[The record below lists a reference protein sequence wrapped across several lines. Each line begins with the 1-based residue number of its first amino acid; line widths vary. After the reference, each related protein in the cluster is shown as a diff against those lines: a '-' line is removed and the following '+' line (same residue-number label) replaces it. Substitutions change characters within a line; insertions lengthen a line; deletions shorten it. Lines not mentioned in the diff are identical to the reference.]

1 MILSILKKIIGSKN
15 NRDLRRIRKTVAEI
29 NSLEESLKLFSDK
42 DLREKTN
49 QFRDRLA
56 SGEQL
61 DEMLAEAFA
70 TVRETS
76 RRVLAMRHFDVQLI
90 GGITLHEGRIAEM
103 RTGEGKTLAATLSAY
118 LNALPAKGVHII
130 TVNDYLAKRDAQW
143 MLPLYRALGLSLG
156 VIQSHRGGNEA
167 SSFYCSADDENG
179 LTVSTR
185 KEAYAADITYGTN
198 NEFGFDYLRDN
209 MAVSSEQL
217 VQGELFYSVIDEVD
231 SILVDEA
238 RTPLIISG
246 KVSDSTKWYSDFTR
260 IVKGMKRDVHYEIDE
275 AKKQVHTT
283 EVGVEYV
290 ESKLGIKNLYENT
303 QTNFIHYLTATL
315 RAKTIFTK
323 DVDYIIADGQIKIV
337 DEFTGRVLEGRRYSD
352 GLHQALE
359 AKENV
364 KIQDENQTLASITY
378 QNYFRMYENLA
389 GMTGTAK
396 TEEEE
401 FVQIYNLEVVEIPT
415 NLPIQRSDQQDAVY
429 KTNSAKL
436 DAVIEDIKLRNTKGQ
451 PILLGTVSVEASE
464 EISKLLTSKG
474 IVHNVLNAKNHE
486 EEANIVAQAGRLGA
500 VTVATNMAG
509 RGVDI
514 KLGGNPEDM
523 AIQLQIK
530 ENQQDNPNFL
540 KTKIVEFESKVEK
553 EKQDVLELGGLYVLG
568 TERHESRRIDNQLRG
583 RSGRQGDPGESRFY
597 ISLQDDLMRRFQGER
612 IESIMNKLNLP
623 DEERIEQSMVTKSI
637 ERAQAQVESL
647 NFEIRKNVLKFD
659 QVLNQQRDVIYKWRR
674 ELLRSESIHD
684 LIEGW
689 FEDVVDLISK
699 NIENYKKSYESLDQF
714 KDLVENE
721 LSELLS
727 DAAKNKLFQ
736 NLEIN
741 DNLDIEKSLKDL
753 FYDNE
758 KQDENNF
765 WNLARG
771 SALSFIDQSWKD
783 HLAEMDY
790 LRSGIGLR
798 AMGQRDPLV
807 EYQNEGYDLFE
818 ELIDNVKFSVIRI
831 LLNFDKNLIVQKE
844 KNIDDNVKEKTITK
858 DKIGRNDPCY
868 CGSGKKYKKCGMVD
882 ACIKKS

>member
-1 MILSILKKIIGSKN
+1 MSIFKKVLSVGSGKLASELN
-15 NRDLRRIRKTVAEI
+15 DVVQAI
-29 NSLEESLKLFSDK
+29 NDKEKEFELFSDEEIK
-42 DLREKTN
+42 VNFQDLSKKLNGDPQNIEV
-49 QFRDRLA
+49 
-56 SGEQL
+56 
-61 DEMLAEAFA
+61 EAFA
-70 TVRETS
+70 YIREAAKRT
-76 RRVLAMRHFDVQLI
+76 LGQRHYDVQI
-90 GGITLHEGRIAEM
+90 FGGLVLLRNKIAEM
-103 RTGEGKTLAATLSAY
+103 KTGEGKTLVSTLPIS
-118 LNALPAKGVHII
+118 LMALFKKGVHVV
-130 TVNDYLAKRDAQW
+130 TVNEYLAKRDAEW
-143 MLPLYRALGLSLG
+143 MSPIYNFLGLE
-156 VIQSHRGGNEA
+156 V
-167 SSFYCSADDENG
+167 G
-179 LTVSTR
+179 LIHSNQDPEE
-185 KEAYAADITYGTN
+185 KNKAYKKDITYGTN

-209 MAVSSEQL
+209 MAISSEQL

-246 KVSDSTKWYSDFTR
+246 KVSDSTKWYSEFTK
-260 IVKGMKRDVHYEIDE
+260 IVKGMKRDIHYEIDE

-283 EVGVEYV
+283 EIGVEYV
-290 ESKLGIKNLYENT
+290 ESKLGISNLYENT
-303 QTNFIHYLTATL
+303 KTNFIHYLTATL
-315 RAKTIFTK
+315 RAKTIFVK
-323 DVDYIIADGQIKIV
+323 DVDYIVADGQIKIV

-415 NLPIQRSDQQDAVY
+415 NLPIQRTDQQDAVY
-429 KTNSAKL
+429 KTNKAKL
-436 DAVIEDIKLRNTKGQ
+436 DAVIQDIQLRNQNGQ

-464 EISKLLTSKG
+464 EISKILTSKG

-486 EEANIVAQAGRLGA
+486 QEANIIAQAGKLGA

-514 KLGGNPEDM
+514 KLGGNPEEM
-523 AIQLQIK
+523 ALQLQIN
-530 ENQQDNPNFL
+530 ENELDNTNYL
-540 KTKIVEFESKVEK
+540 KSKILELEESVEK
-553 EKQDVLELGGLYVLG
+553 EKEEVLSLGGLYVLG

-597 ISLQDDLMRRFQGER
+597 ISLQDELMRRFQGER

-674 ELLRSESIHD
+674 ELLRSENIND
-684 LIEGW
+684 LIESW
-689 FEDVVDLISK
+689 LTDVIEVVAN
-699 NIENYKKSYESLDQF
+699 NIDAYKKSYENLEHF
-714 KDLVENE
+714 NELVDNE

-727 DAAKNKLFQ
+727 DSVKSKFLKNIQ
-736 NLEIN
+736 IN
-741 DNLDIEKSLKDL
+741 DNLDIYKDL
-753 FYDNE
+753 KNLFDYNE
-758 KQDENNF
+758 QQDSDNF

-783 HLAEMDY
+783 HLSEMDY

-818 ELIDNVKFSVIRI
+818 ELINNVKFSVIRI
-831 LLNFDKNLIVQKE
+831 LFNFDKTLIVQKE
-844 KNIDDNVKEKTITK
+844 KNIDDNVKEKVITK

-868 CGSGKKYKKCGMVD
+868 CGSGKKYKKCGLVD
-882 ACIKKS
+882 KCIKKS

>member
-1 MILSILKKIIGSKN
+1 MSIFKKVLSVGSGKLASELN
-15 NRDLRRIRKTVAEI
+15 SVVDAI
-29 NSLEESLKLFSDK
+29 NSKEQEFEKLSDQ
-42 DLREKTN
+42 EIKTN
-49 QFRDRLA
+49 FQNL
-56 SGEQL
+56 SKQL
-61 DEMLAEAFA
+61 NDSPSKIEVEAFA
-70 TVRETS
+70 YTREAAKRT
-76 RRVLAMRHFDVQLI
+76 LGQRHYDVQI
-90 GGITLHEGRIAEM
+90 FGGLVLLRNKIAEM
-103 RTGEGKTLAATLSAY
+103 KTGEGKTLVSTLPIS
-118 LNALPAKGVHII
+118 LMALYKKGVHVV
-130 TVNDYLAKRDAQW
+130 TVNEYLAKRDAEW
-143 MLPLYRALGLSLG
+143 MSPIYEFLGLEVGL
-156 VIQSHRGGNEA
+156 IH
-167 SSFYCSADDENG
+167 SSQDPLDKAG
-179 LTVSTR
+179 
-185 KEAYAADITYGTN
+185 AYQKDITYGTN

-246 KVSDSTKWYSDFTR
+246 KVSDSTKWYSDFTK
-260 IVKGMKRDVHYEIDE
+260 IVKGMKKDVHYEIDE

-290 ESKLGIKNLYENT
+290 ESKLGISNLYENT

-323 DVDYIIADGQIKIV
+323 DVDYIVSDGQIKIV

-401 FVQIYNLEVVEIPT
+401 FVQIYNLEVIEIPT
-415 NLPIQRSDQQDAVY
+415 NLPIQRMDQQDAVY
-429 KTNSAKL
+429 KTNTAKL
-436 DAVIEDIKLRNTKGQ
+436 DAVIEDIKIRNEKGQ

-464 EISKLLTSKG
+464 EISKILTSKG

-486 EEANIVAQAGRLGA
+486 QEAHIIAQAGKLGA

-514 KLGGNPEDM
+514 KLGGNPEEM
-523 AIQLQIK
+523 AIQQQIN
-530 ENQQDNPNFL
+530 ENQQDNPSFL
-540 KTKIVEFESKVEK
+540 ESKVLQFESQVQE
-553 EKQDVLELGGLYVLG
+553 EKQKVIELGGLYVLG

-674 ELLRSESIHD
+674 ELLRSEKIND
-684 LIEGW
+684 LIESW
-689 FEDVVDLISK
+689 LSDVLETVDN
-699 NIENYKKSYESLDQF
+699 NIESYKKSYENLEHFQE
-714 KDLVENE
+714 LVENE

-727 DAAKNKLFQ
+727 DVSRTKFIE
-736 NLEIN
+736 NLQIN
-741 DNLDIEKSLKDL
+741 DDLDIYKNLKDL
-753 FYDNE
+753 FRENE
-758 KQDENNF
+758 VQDQSNF

-771 SALSFIDQSWKD
+771 SALSFIDQLWKD
-783 HLAEMDY
+783 HLSEMDY

-818 ELIDNVKFSVIRI
+818 DLINNVKFSVIRI

-844 KNIDDNVKEKTITK
+844 KNIDDNVKEKTLPK

-868 CGSGKKYKKCGMVD
+868 CGSGKKYKKCGLVD
-882 ACIKKS
+882 RCIKKS

>member
-1 MILSILKKIIGSKN
+1 LSIFKKVLSVGSGKLASELN
-15 NRDLRRIRKTVAEI
+15 DVVQAI
-29 NSLEESLKLFSDK
+29 NDKEKEFELFSDEEIK
-42 DLREKTN
+42 VNFQDLSQKLNGDPQSIEV
-49 QFRDRLA
+49 
-56 SGEQL
+56 
-61 DEMLAEAFA
+61 EAFA
-70 TVRETS
+70 YIREAAKRT
-76 RRVLAMRHFDVQLI
+76 LGQRHYDVQLF
-90 GGITLHEGRIAEM
+90 GGLVLLRNKIAEM
-103 RTGEGKTLAATLSAY
+103 KTGEGKTLVSTLPIS
-118 LNALPAKGVHII
+118 LMALFKKGVHVV
-130 TVNDYLAKRDAQW
+130 TVNEYLAKRDAEW
-143 MLPLYRALGLSLG
+143 MSPIYNFLGLE
-156 VIQSHRGGNEA
+156 V
-167 SSFYCSADDENG
+167 G
-179 LTVSTR
+179 LIYSNQDPEE
-185 KEAYAADITYGTN
+185 KNQAYKKDITYGTN

-209 MAVSSEQL
+209 MAISSEQL

-246 KVSDSTKWYSDFTR
+246 KVSDSTKWYSEFTK
-260 IVKGMKRDVHYEIDE
+260 IVKGMKRDIHYEIDE

-283 EVGVEYV
+283 ELGVEYV
-290 ESKLGIKNLYENT
+290 ESKLGIPNLYENT
-303 QTNFIHYLTATL
+303 KTNFIHYLTATL
-315 RAKTIFTK
+315 RAKTIFVK
-323 DVDYIIADGQIKIV
+323 DVDYIVADGQIKIV

-415 NLPIQRSDQQDAVY
+415 NLPIQRADQQDAVY
-429 KTNSAKL
+429 KTNKAKL
-436 DAVIEDIKLRNTKGQ
+436 DAVIEDIKLRNQNGQ
-451 PILLGTVSVEASE
+451 PVLLGTVSVEASE
-464 EISKLLTSKG
+464 EISKILTSKG

-486 EEANIVAQAGRLGA
+486 QEANIIAQAGKLGA

-514 KLGGNPEDM
+514 KLGGNAEEM
-523 AIQLQIK
+523 AQQLQIN
-530 ENQQDNPNFL
+530 EDEQENPNYL
-540 KTKIVEFESKVEK
+540 ESKISELEENVEIEK
-553 EKQDVLELGGLYVLG
+553 EKVLSLGGLYVLG

-597 ISLQDDLMRRFQGER
+597 ISLQDELMRRFQGER

-623 DEERIEQSMVTKSI
+623 DDERIEQSMVTKSI

-674 ELLRSESIHD
+674 ELLRSESVNE

-689 FEDVVDLISK
+689 LSDVLETVEN
-699 NIENYKKSYESLDQF
+699 NIESYKKSYENLEHF
-714 KDLVENE
+714 NELVENE
-721 LSELLS
+721 LGELLS
-727 DAAKNKLFQ
+727 DSSRGKFLN
-736 NLEIN
+736 NLQIN
-741 DNLDIEKSLKDL
+741 DDLDIYKDL
-753 FYDNE
+753 ENLFNE
-758 KQDENNF
+758 NKKQDIDNF

-783 HLAEMDY
+783 HLSEMDY

-818 ELIDNVKFSVIRI
+818 ELINNVKFSVIRI
-831 LLNFDKNLIVQKE
+831 LLNFDKTLIVQKE
-844 KNIDDNVKEKTITK
+844 KNIDDNVKEKVITK

-868 CGSGKKYKKCGMVD
+868 CGSGKKYKKCGLVD
-882 ACIKKS
+882 KCIKKS

>member
-1 MILSILKKIIGSKN
+1 MSIFKRILSVGSGKLASELN
-15 NRDLRRIRKTVAEI
+15 DVVQAI
-29 NSLEESLKLFSDK
+29 NDKEKEFELFSDEEIK
-42 DLREKTN
+42 LNFQELSKKLNGDPQSIEV
-49 QFRDRLA
+49 
-56 SGEQL
+56 
-61 DEMLAEAFA
+61 EAFA
-70 TVRETS
+70 YIREAAKRT
-76 RRVLAMRHFDVQLI
+76 LGQRHYDVQLF
-90 GGITLHEGRIAEM
+90 GGLVLLRNKIAEM
-103 RTGEGKTLAATLSAY
+103 KTGEGKTLVSRLPIS
-118 LNALPAKGVHII
+118 LMALFKKGVHVV
-130 TVNDYLAKRDAQW
+130 TVNEYLAKRDADW
-143 MLPLYRALGLSLG
+143 MSPIYNFLGLE
-156 VIQSHRGGNEA
+156 V
-167 SSFYCSADDENG
+167 G
-179 LTVSTR
+179 LIHSNQDPAE
-185 KEAYAADITYGTN
+185 KNQAYKKDITYGTN

-209 MAVSSEQL
+209 MAISREQL

-246 KVSDSTKWYSDFTR
+246 KVSDSTKWYSEFTK
-260 IVKGMKRDVHYEIDE
+260 IVKGMKRDIHYEIDE

-283 EVGVEYV
+283 ELGVEYV
-290 ESKLGIKNLYENT
+290 ESKLGISNLYENT
-303 QTNFIHYLTATL
+303 KTNFIHYLTATL
-315 RAKTIFTK
+315 RAKTIYVK
-323 DVDYIIADGQIKIV
+323 DVDYIIGDGQIKIV

-396 TEEEE
+396 TEEDE

-415 NLPIQRSDQQDAVY
+415 NLPVQRVDQQDAVY
-429 KTNSAKL
+429 KTNKAKL
-436 DAVIEDIKLRNTKGQ
+436 EAVIEDIKIRNQKGQ

-464 EISKLLTSKG
+464 EISKILTSKG

-486 EEANIVAQAGRLGA
+486 QEANIIAQAGKLGA

-514 KLGGNPEDM
+514 KLGGNADEM
-523 AIQLQIK
+523 ALQLQINEEK
-530 ENQQDNPNFL
+530 LENPNYL
-540 KTKIVEFESKVEK
+540 KSKIKKLEDNVEK
-553 EKQDVLELGGLYVLG
+553 EKEKVLSLGGLYVLG

-597 ISLQDDLMRRFQGER
+597 ISLQDELMRRFQGER

-623 DEERIEQSMVTKSI
+623 DDERIEQSMVTKSI

-674 ELLRSESIHD
+674 ELLRSENISS

-689 FEDVVDLISK
+689 LSDVLETVAN
-699 NIENYKKSYESLDQF
+699 NIESFKKSYENLEHF
-714 KDLVENE
+714 NELVENE
-721 LSELLS
+721 LGELLS
-727 DAAKNKLFQ
+727 DLVRSKFLK

-741 DNLDIEKSLKDL
+741 DDLDIYKDLENL

-758 KQDENNF
+758 NQDKENF
-765 WNLARG
+765 WRLARG

-818 ELIDNVKFSVIRI
+818 ELINNVKFSVIRI
-831 LLNFDKNLIVQKE
+831 LLNFDKTLIVQKE
-844 KNIDDNVKEKTITK
+844 KNIDDNVKDKVIAK

-868 CGSGKKYKKCGMVD
+868 CGSGKKFKKCGLVD
-882 ACIKKS
+882 KCIKKS

>member
-1 MILSILKKIIGSKN
+1 MSIFKKVLSVGSGKLASELN
-15 NRDLRRIRKTVAEI
+15 DVVQAI
-29 NSLEESLKLFSDK
+29 NDKEKEFELFSDEEIK
-42 DLREKTN
+42 VNFQDLSKKLNGDPHNIEV
-49 QFRDRLA
+49 
-56 SGEQL
+56 
-61 DEMLAEAFA
+61 EAFGYI
-70 TVRETS
+70 REAAKRT
-76 RRVLAMRHFDVQLI
+76 LGQRHYDVQLF
-90 GGITLHEGRIAEM
+90 GGLVLLRNKIAEM
-103 RTGEGKTLAATLSAY
+103 KTGEGKTLVSTLPIS
-118 LNALPAKGVHII
+118 LMALFKKGVHVV
-130 TVNDYLAKRDAQW
+130 TVNEYLAKRDAEW
-143 MLPLYRALGLSLG
+143 MSPIYNFLGLD
-156 VIQSHRGGNEA
+156 V
-167 SSFYCSADDENG
+167 G
-179 LTVSTR
+179 LIHSNQDPEE
-185 KEAYAADITYGTN
+185 KNQAYKKDITYGTN

-209 MAVSSEQL
+209 MAISSEQL

-246 KVSDSTKWYSDFTR
+246 KVSDSTKWYPEFTK

-283 EVGVEYV
+283 ELGVEFV
-290 ESKLGIKNLYENT
+290 ESKLGISNLYENT
-303 QTNFIHYLTATL
+303 KTNFIHYLTATL
-315 RAKTIFTK
+315 RAKTIYVK
-323 DVDYIIADGQIKIV
+323 DVDYIVSDGQIKIV

-364 KIQDENQTLASITY
+364 RIQDENQTLASITY

-415 NLPIQRSDQQDAVY
+415 NLPIQRADQQDAVY
-429 KTNSAKL
+429 KTNKAKL
-436 DAVIEDIKLRNTKGQ
+436 DAVIEDIKLRNQNGQ
-451 PILLGTVSVEASE
+451 PVLLGTVSVEASE
-464 EISKLLTSKG
+464 EISKILTSKG

-486 EEANIVAQAGRLGA
+486 QEANIIAQAGKLGA

-514 KLGGNPEDM
+514 KLGGNAEEM
-523 AIQLQIK
+523 ALQLQIN
-530 ENQQDNPNFL
+530 ENEQDNPNYL
-540 KTKIVEFESKVEK
+540 ESKISELEENVEIEK
-553 EKQDVLELGGLYVLG
+553 EKVLSLGGLYVLG

-597 ISLQDDLMRRFQGER
+597 ISLQDELMRRFQGER
-612 IESIMNKLNLP
+612 IESIMTKLNLP
-623 DEERIEQSMVTKSI
+623 DDERIEQSMVTKSI

-674 ELLRSESIHD
+674 ELLRSQNINS

-689 FEDVVDLISK
+689 LSDVLETVAN
-699 NIENYKKSYESLDQF
+699 NIDSYKKTYENLEHF
-714 KDLVENE
+714 NE
-721 LSELLS
+721 LVNDELGELLS
-727 DAAKNKLFQ
+727 DSVRSKFIKNLQ
-736 NLEIN
+736 IN
-741 DNLDIEKSLKDL
+741 DDLDIYKDL
-753 FYDNE
+753 EDLFNENE
-758 KQDENNF
+758 KQDTDNF

-783 HLAEMDY
+783 HLSEMDY

-818 ELIDNVKFSVIRI
+818 DLINNVKFSVIRI
-831 LLNFDKNLIVQKE
+831 LLNFDKNLIVQKD
-844 KNIDDNVKEKTITK
+844 KNIDDNVKEKVITK

-868 CGSGKKYKKCGMVD
+868 CGSGKKYKKCGLVD
-882 ACIKKS
+882 KCIRKS

>member
-1 MILSILKKIIGSKN
+1 MSIFKKVLSVGSGKLASELN
-15 NRDLRRIRKTVAEI
+15 DVVQAI
-29 NSLEESLKLFSDK
+29 NDKEKEFELFSDEEIK
-42 DLREKTN
+42 VNFQDLSKKLNGDPHNIEV
-49 QFRDRLA
+49 
-56 SGEQL
+56 
-61 DEMLAEAFA
+61 EAFGYI
-70 TVRETS
+70 REAAKRT
-76 RRVLAMRHFDVQLI
+76 LGQRHYDVQLF
-90 GGITLHEGRIAEM
+90 GGLVLLRNKIAEM
-103 RTGEGKTLAATLSAY
+103 KTGEGKTLVSTLPIS
-118 LNALPAKGVHII
+118 LMALFKKGVHVV
-130 TVNDYLAKRDAQW
+130 TVNEYLAKRDAEW
-143 MLPLYRALGLSLG
+143 MSPIYNFLGLD
-156 VIQSHRGGNEA
+156 V
-167 SSFYCSADDENG
+167 G
-179 LTVSTR
+179 LIHSNQDPEE
-185 KEAYAADITYGTN
+185 KNQAYKKDITYGTN

-209 MAVSSEQL
+209 MAISSEQL

-246 KVSDSTKWYSDFTR
+246 KVSDSTKWYSEFTK

-283 EVGVEYV
+283 ELGVEFV
-290 ESKLGIKNLYENT
+290 ESKLGISNLYENT
-303 QTNFIHYLTATL
+303 KTNFIHYLTATL
-315 RAKTIFTK
+315 RAKTIYVK
-323 DVDYIIADGQIKIV
+323 DVDYIVSDGQIKIV

-364 KIQDENQTLASITY
+364 RIQDENQTLASITY

-415 NLPIQRSDQQDAVY
+415 NLPIQRADQQDAVY
-429 KTNSAKL
+429 KTNKAKL
-436 DAVIEDIKLRNTKGQ
+436 DAVIEDIKLRNQNGQ
-451 PILLGTVSVEASE
+451 PVLLGTVSVEASE
-464 EISKLLTSKG
+464 EISKILTSKG

-486 EEANIVAQAGRLGA
+486 QEANIIAQAGKLGA

-514 KLGGNPEDM
+514 KLGGNAEEM
-523 AIQLQIK
+523 ALQLQIN
-530 ENQQDNPNFL
+530 ENEQDNPNYL
-540 KTKIVEFESKVEK
+540 ESKISELEENVEIEK
-553 EKQDVLELGGLYVLG
+553 EKVLSLGGLYVLG

-597 ISLQDDLMRRFQGER
+597 ISLQDELMRRFQGER
-612 IESIMNKLNLP
+612 IESIMTKLNLP
-623 DEERIEQSMVTKSI
+623 DDERIEQSMVTKSI

-674 ELLRSESIHD
+674 ELLRSQNINS

-689 FEDVVDLISK
+689 LSDVLETVAN
-699 NIENYKKSYESLDQF
+699 NIDSYKKTYENLEHF
-714 KDLVENE
+714 NE
-721 LSELLS
+721 LVNDELGELLS
-727 DAAKNKLFQ
+727 DSVRSKFIKNLQ
-736 NLEIN
+736 IN
-741 DNLDIEKSLKDL
+741 DDLDIFKDL
-753 FYDNE
+753 EDLFNENE
-758 KQDENNF
+758 KQDTDNF

-783 HLAEMDY
+783 HLSEMDY

-818 ELIDNVKFSVIRI
+818 ELINNVKFSVIRI
-831 LLNFDKNLIVQKE
+831 LLNFDKNLIVQKDN
-844 KNIDDNVKEKTITK
+844 NIDDNVKEKVITK

-868 CGSGKKYKKCGMVD
+868 CGSGKKYKKCGLVD
-882 ACIKKS
+882 KCIRKS

>member
-1 MILSILKKIIGSKN
+1 MSIFKKVLSVGSGKLATELN
-15 NRDLRRIRKTVAEI
+15 TIVAAI
-29 NSLEESLKLFSDK
+29 NSKEQEFEKFSDQ
-42 DLREKTN
+42 EIKTN
-49 QFRDRLA
+49 FQNL
-56 SGEQL
+56 SEQL
-61 DEMLAEAFA
+61 EDSSQNIEVEAFA
-70 TVRETS
+70 YTREAAKRT
-76 RRVLAMRHFDVQLI
+76 LGQRHYDVQI
-90 GGITLHEGRIAEM
+90 FGGLVLLRNKIAEM
-103 RTGEGKTLAATLSAY
+103 KTGEGKTLVSTLPIS
-118 LNALPAKGVHII
+118 LMALYKKGVHVV
-130 TVNDYLAKRDAQW
+130 TVNEYLAKRDAEW
-143 MLPLYRALGLSLG
+143 MSPVYEFLGLEVGLIHSNQDPL
-156 VIQSHRGGNEA
+156 EKAA
-167 SSFYCSADDENG
+167 SY
-179 LTVSTR
+179 
-185 KEAYAADITYGTN
+185 KKDITYGTN

-209 MAVSSEQL
+209 MAVSNEQL

-260 IVKGMKRDVHYEIDE
+260 IVNGMKKDIHYEIDE

-283 EVGVEYV
+283 EAGVEYV
-290 ESKLGIKNLYENT
+290 ESKLGITNLYENT

-323 DVDYIIADGQIKIV
+323 DVDYIVSDGQIKIV

-415 NLPIQRSDQQDAVY
+415 NLPIQRMDQQDAVY
-429 KTNSAKL
+429 KTNTAKL
-436 DAVIEDIKLRNTKGQ
+436 EAVIEDIKIRNDKGQ

-486 EEANIVAQAGRLGA
+486 QEAHIIAQAGRMGA

-514 KLGGNPEDM
+514 KLGGNPEEM
-523 AIQLQIK
+523 AIQQQIK
-530 ENQQDNPNFL
+530 ENQQDNQEFL
-540 KTKIVEFESKVEK
+540 NAKISEFEPEVEK
-553 EKQDVLELGGLYVLG
+553 EKKRVLELGGLYVLG

-674 ELLRSESIHD
+674 ELLRSKNIKN

-689 FEDVVDLISK
+689 FEDVADIVSN
-699 NIENYKKSYESLDQF
+699 NIESYKKNYETLDDF
-714 KDLVENE
+714 KNLVENE

-727 DAAKNKLFQ
+727 DVSKNKFIQ
-736 NLEIN
+736 KLEIN
-741 DNLDIEKSLKDL
+741 DKLDIKKNLEEL
-753 FYDNE
+753 FYNNE
-758 KQDENNF
+758 NQDINNF

-831 LLNFDKNLIVQKE
+831 LLNFDKNLIVKKE

-858 DKIGRNDPCY
+858 DKIGRNDQCY

>member
-1 MILSILKKIIGSKN
+1 LSIFKRVLSVGSGKLVSELN
-15 NRDLRRIRKTVAEI
+15 DVVQAI
-29 NSLEESLKLFSDK
+29 NDKEKEFELFSDK
-42 DLREKTN
+42 EIKLNFQELSKKLNGDPQSIEV
-49 QFRDRLA
+49 
-56 SGEQL
+56 
-61 DEMLAEAFA
+61 EAFA
-70 TVRETS
+70 YIREAAKRT
-76 RRVLAMRHFDVQLI
+76 LGQRHYDVQLF
-90 GGITLHEGRIAEM
+90 GGLVLLRNKIAEM
-103 RTGEGKTLAATLSAY
+103 KTGEGKTLVSTLPIS
-118 LNALPAKGVHII
+118 LMALFKKGVHVV
-130 TVNDYLAKRDAQW
+130 TVNEYLAKRDAEW
-143 MLPLYRALGLSLG
+143 MSPIYNFLGLE
-156 VIQSHRGGNEA
+156 V
-167 SSFYCSADDENG
+167 G
-179 LTVSTR
+179 LIHSNQDPAE
-185 KEAYAADITYGTN
+185 KNQAYKKDITYGTN

-209 MAVSSEQL
+209 MAISREQL

-246 KVSDSTKWYSDFTR
+246 KVSDSTKWYSEFTK
-260 IVKGMKRDVHYEIDE
+260 IVKGMKRDIHYEIDE

-283 EVGVEYV
+283 ELGVEYV
-290 ESKLGIKNLYENT
+290 ESKLGISNLYENT
-303 QTNFIHYLTATL
+303 KTNFIHYLTATL
-315 RAKTIFTK
+315 RAKTIYLK
-323 DVDYIIADGQIKIV
+323 DVDYIIGDGQIKIV

-415 NLPIQRSDQQDAVY
+415 NLPVQRVDHQDAVY
-429 KTNSAKL
+429 KTNKAKL
-436 DAVIEDIKLRNTKGQ
+436 EAVIEDIRIRNQNGQ

-464 EISKLLTSKG
+464 EISKILTSKG
-474 IVHNVLNAKNHE
+474 IIHNVLNAKNHE
-486 EEANIVAQAGRLGA
+486 QEANIIAQAGKLGA

-514 KLGGNPEDM
+514 KLGGNADEM
-523 AIQLQIK
+523 ALQLQIK
-530 ENQQDNPNFL
+530 EEKLENPNYL
-540 KTKIVEFESKVEK
+540 ISKIKELEDNVEK
-553 EKQDVLELGGLYVLG
+553 EKEKVLSLGGLYVLG

-597 ISLQDDLMRRFQGER
+597 ISLQDELMRRFQGER

-623 DEERIEQSMVTKSI
+623 DDERIEQSMVTKSI

-674 ELLRSESIHD
+674 ELLRSENISS

-689 FEDVVDLISK
+689 LSDVLETVAN
-699 NIENYKKSYESLDQF
+699 NIESFKKSYDNLEHF
-714 KDLVENE
+714 NELVENE
-721 LSELLS
+721 LGELLS
-727 DAAKNKLFQ
+727 DLVRSKFLKNLQ
-736 NLEIN
+736 IN
-741 DNLDIEKSLKDL
+741 DDLDIYKDLENL

-758 KQDENNF
+758 NQDKENF
-765 WNLARG
+765 WRLARG

-783 HLAEMDY
+783 HLSEMDY

-807 EYQNEGYDLFE
+807 EYQNEGYNLFE
-818 ELIDNVKFSVIRI
+818 ELINNVKFSVIRI
-831 LLNFDKNLIVQKE
+831 LLNFDKTFIVQKE
-844 KNIDDNVKEKTITK
+844 KNIDDNVKDKVIAK

-868 CGSGKKYKKCGMVD
+868 CGSGKKFKKCGLVD
-882 ACIKKS
+882 KCIKKS